1 MFSRR
6 TNRTHEARVYS
17 NDGPIR
23 LVGPRRA
30 GKGDH
35 RSADTNW
42 RIGRVGVHK
51 SAKVG
56 AHKTVREQ
64 LVLELNSPVAE
75 RLNKGLMD
83 KPQLRRFF
91 GVRKYLG
98 GELSNS
104 PVVERR
110 NNDLMS

>member
-1 MFSRR
+1 M
-6 TNRTHEARVYS
+6 
-17 NDGPIR
+17 
-23 LVGPRRA
+23 
-30 GKGDH
+30 
-35 RSADTNW
+35 
-42 RIGRVGVHK
+42 HK

-98 GELSNS
+98 GELNS
-104 PVVERR
+104 PVVEWL
-110 NNDLMS
+110 NKGLMSVSSPNK